1 MDPEIQIGTDMVGD
15 SNVCF
20 REGKWWLY
28 FKGKKSDEK
37 PWETHIGVA
46 VSDAIK
52 GPYEIHPSS
61 PLFDGHAFP
70 LGNTEAALPLSEKY
84 WPEVLWSENGVDFID
99 TGGRL
104 KKTTLQFYCPE
115 NFEGGDNCRGVE
127 WGFDV
132 VEDNGVRYLERF
144 NGSFLV

>member
-1 MDPEIQIGTDMVGD
+1 MVGD
-15 SNVCF
+15 SNAF

-61 PLFDGHAFP
+61 PLFDGHAFSAWKHR
-70 LGNTEAALPLSEKY
+70 GGVAALRGKY

-104 KKTTLQFYCPE
+104 KNYSTGFYCPE